1 MERANSGDVL
11 TLRTGRTPRPPALST
26 MDPPLGVGASPSEGV
41 SCAVAGSAPSPR
53 SEAVTNE
60 MQELSLQ
67 AGLSLL
73 PLQERKNGLFLFCQD
88 TMLDTNPLL
97 RIDPAP
103 LGVPRPIRDGPEKRA
118 IRLDYERH
126 ACQSLREVLQ
136 LKLQQRRTREEL
148 VSQGIMPPLKS
159 PAAFHE
165 QRRSLE
171 RARTEDYLKRKIR
184 SRPER
189 SELVR
194 MHILKESS
202 AEPSLQARQLQLKR
216 ARLADDL
223 NDKIAQRPGPMELI
237 HKNILPVHSS
247 VKQALLDFPKGATE
261 SSSFDDDSSDGFS
274 PSQLG
279 SQDSPLGS
287 GSQPSPPDTL
297 SLGVGDPSP
306 TQAPLPAQPPPAPP
320 VPPLQ
325 QKLTNGTAT
334 PPASRPSPLPVKAQ
348 GKTGSDRAAQRSKKP
363 KDSKPKVKKLKYHQY
378 IPPDQ
383 KVEREPPPQLDSSYA
398 KILQQQQLFLQLQII
413 SQQQQHYN
421 YHTIL
426 PAPPKPPAEQQS
438 ASTSGPSP
446 SRGGPTPAL
455 TTSSG
460 PLRQAH
466 PTVVLP
472 KLGPLPPNLDD
483 FKVAELKQELKIRGL
498 PVSGTKNDLL
508 ERLRSFQEQN
518 GGPAPSGGTTG
529 VGAPKCSLP
538 QQLSQPVGPSPILGG
553 ATVLHQSGG
562 GGVVVAAAFPF
573 VAAIAGGGA
582 APVPPPPIMKFGSTS
597 SSPPESPAPSDRSL
611 AGMSPDET
619 SSNGDTFGDTVS
631 SPLTQLNLHSS
642 PLPPTVIK
650 DEAPAMC
657 RFSRCP
663 HTLDKDQMLQEKDKQ
678 IEELTRMLQQKQRLV
693 ETLRSQL
700 EQGKQVGAELQ
711 EVRVKQEPDEGVG
724 ETTCCAYDSYVPDLS
739 EDDTIQVTI
748 KEEVEDDLDDM
759 LPQADLQLGSFD
771 QPVVL
776 PLTQQPM
783 ETQQSK
789 VPQMLQPMEPQAQR
803 SVGLQQRQAPQTHR
817 PVEIP
822 RRQAAQA
829 QQPMEIQQRQTTQM
843 RQPVELEH
851 QRQQWQQAP
860 QGRLVQDRPASAA
873 HKKKKKKKR
882 RPLEVEVQ
890 QVLPVFGSQQP
901 AVSMPAP
908 SISLGI
914 LKSRPPP
921 TLLNNSNSN
930 HFLVA
935 LGSRG
940 KDGQEGAL
948 SQSKGPGN
956 RVQSTPT
963 KPSSQSPPA
972 TDSNAQSKSQFQP
985 GLNHQLVKKG
995 LKVELQVSTNQR
1007 QESNSSLSAPPNLQP
1022 FFLGNEPA
1030 PSDDPAPSDEPAP
1043 SPPSHMV
1050 GMSSGLDGHA
1060 LFGPLSPAFKKQSPT
1075 PPLHDK
1081 ENNSSEQMANFFDI
1095 LIESGEIPASF
1106 KDPGLSCL
1114 DSRTLPPSP
1123 SHSPL
1128 HFSAPVPLEPPVSQ
1142 HPLEGEPQAPVSAEQ
1157 EVAGTGSGRLED
1169 FLESTTGKPL
1179 LGVEPGGPVTL
1190 IDDLHSQMLSTSS
1203 ILDHPPSPMD
1213 TCELSFTPHFGEP
1226 GLDGMDWL
1234 DITMGVGA
1242 SGLSGVP
1249 PLGSHS
1255 PPSVFSAD
1263 FFDSTDLQL
1272 NWDTCL

>member
-1 MERANSGDVL
+1 
-11 TLRTGRTPRPPALST
+11 
-26 MDPPLGVGASPSEGV
+26 
-41 SCAVAGSAPSPR
+41 
-53 SEAVTNE
+53 
-60 MQELSLQ
+60 
-67 AGLSLL
+67 
-73 PLQERKNGLFLFCQD
+73 
-88 TMLDTNPLL
+88 MLDTNPLL

-103 LGVPRPIRDGPEKRA
+103 LGVPRPIRDSPEKRA
-118 IRLDYERH
+118 VRLDYERH

-247 VKQALLDFPKGATE
+247 VKQALLDFPKAVTE

-279 SQDSPLGS
+279 SQ
-287 GSQPSPPDTL
+287 PSPPDTS

-306 TQAPLPAQPPPAPP
+306 TQAPPPALPPPAPP
-320 VPPLQ
+320 VPPVQ

-348 GKTGSDRAAQRSKKP
+348 GKTGSERATQRSKKP

-383 KVEREPPPQLDSSYA
+383 KVEREPPPLLDSSYA

-438 ASTSGPSP
+438 PSTSGPSP

-455 TTSSG
+455 TTSSPGG

-508 ERLRSFQEQN
+508 ERLRTFQEQN
-518 GGPAPSGGTTG
+518 GGPAPSGGTAG

-553 ATVLHQSGG
+553 TTVLHHSGE

-582 APVPPPPIMKFGSTS
+582 APGPPPPIMKFGSTS

-619 SSNGDTFGDTVS
+619 SCNGDTFGDTVS

-642 PLPPTVIK
+642 PLLPTAIK
-650 DEAPAMC
+650 DEAPAPC

-700 EQGKQVGAELQ
+700 EQGKRVGAELQ
-711 EVRVKQEPDEGVG
+711 EVAGVRVKQEPDEGVG
-724 ETTCCAYDSYVPDLS
+724 ETTCCAYGSYVPDLS

-748 KEEVEDDLDDM
+748 KEEVEDDLGDM
-759 LPQADLQLGSFD
+759 LSQADLQLGSFD
-771 QPVVL
+771 QPAVL

-783 ETQQSK
+783 EILRRQVSQTQQSVEILQRQVLRTQQPMEIQQCK
-789 VPQMLQPMEPQAQR
+789 VPQMQQSMELQQHQVPQTHQPMEI
-803 SVGLQQRQAPQTHR
+803 QQRQ
-817 PVEIP
+817 V
-822 RRQAAQA
+822 AQV
-829 QQPMEIQQRQTTQM
+829 QQPMEIQQRQVAQVQQPM
-843 RQPVELEH
+843 EIQQRQKIQVRQPIELEH

-860 QGRLVQDRPASAA
+860 QGQLVQDRQASVT

-890 QVLPVFGSQQP
+890 QVPPVFGSQQP
-901 AVSMPAP
+901 AISMPAP
-908 SISLGI
+908 SLSLDI
-914 LKSRPPP
+914 LKSCPAP
-921 TLLNNSNSN
+921 TLLSNSNSN

-940 KDGQEGAL
+940 QEGTL
-948 SQSKGPGN
+948 SQCEGPGN
-956 RVQSTPT
+956 VSLQRVQSTPT
-963 KPSSQSPPA
+963 KSSSQSPPV

-995 LKVELQVSTNQR
+995 LQVSTNQR

-1022 FFLGNEPA
+1022 FFLGGYVFWYRCAHLIRA
-1030 PSDDPAPSDEPAP
+1030 P
-1043 SPPSHMV
+1043 
-1050 GMSSGLDGHA
+1050 L
-1060 LFGPLSPAFKKQSPT
+1060 
-1075 PPLHDK
+1075 
-1081 ENNSSEQMANFFDI
+1081 
-1095 LIESGEIPASF
+1095 
-1106 KDPGLSCL
+1106 PG
-1114 DSRTLPPSP
+1114 
-1123 SHSPL
+1123 
-1128 HFSAPVPLEPPVSQ
+1128 F
-1142 HPLEGEPQAPVSAEQ
+1142 
-1157 EVAGTGSGRLED
+1157 
-1169 FLESTTGKPL
+1169 
-1179 LGVEPGGPVTL
+1179 
-1190 IDDLHSQMLSTSS
+1190 
-1203 ILDHPPSPMD
+1203 
-1213 TCELSFTPHFGEP
+1213 
-1226 GLDGMDWL
+1226 
-1234 DITMGVGA
+1234 
-1242 SGLSGVP
+1242 
-1249 PLGSHS
+1249 
-1255 PPSVFSAD
+1255 
-1263 FFDSTDLQL
+1263 
-1272 NWDTCL
+1272 